1 MANFLKSLFIKGV
14 EIDPAGASS
23 DQVLKYNGTKFVPG
37 TASTV
42 GSIDDLSDVV
52 ITSATTGQALVY
64 NGTNWVNG
72 AGGGSSVTV
81 SDTPP
86 SSPSEGD
93 LWFESDTASTY
104 VYYDSAWVEVGAA
117 ATAGDIDSLSDVVIT
132 SATTGQVLKYNGTNW
147 VNGTDDAGTTI
158 DSIDD
163 IADVTITDAASG
175 DFLQWNGTAWVNQD
189 DGLVPAG
196 GLEGQI
202 ISKVTDT
209 DHDLQWIDNYTG
221 DLRIIAKNDSGVTI
235 SKGQVV
241 MAVGAVG
248 DRIQIAKAVADG
260 SVSSKYMLGL
270 ASQDILDSEEGYV
283 QMLGEIRN
291 LNTIAYA
298 IGTVL
303 YINPASA
310 GGLTNTEPTAPNLA
324 EAVAI
329 VTRSHAST
337 GILFVRMWSQGE
349 SVSELHDVSLTSPD
363 SGDVLTYNGSV
374 WVNTPGMPSG
384 SITQFAG
391 STAPS
396 GWLSC
401 DGTTVSRT
409 TYAALFAVIGTTYG
423 AGDGST
429 TFALPNMKGKVP
441 VGIDASQTEFDALGE
456 AGGAKTHTLT
466 EAQMPSHTHIQN
478 AHSHTGTADT
488 AGAHNHGYTSPYNTS
503 GMGPAG
509 SYGFYFYSYSEVTS
523 TAGSHGHNLT
533 IASATPINQNTGGGA
548 AHNNL
553 QPYIVLNYIIKA

>member
-1 MANFLKSLFIKGV
+1 
-14 EIDPAGASS
+14 
-23 DQVLKYNGTKFVPG
+23 
-37 TASTV
+37 
-42 GSIDDLSDVV
+42 
-52 ITSATTGQALVY
+52 
-64 NGTNWVNG
+64 
-72 AGGGSSVTV
+72 
-81 SDTPP
+81 
-86 SSPSEGD
+86 

-298 IGTVL
+298 IGTIL

-401 DGTTVSRT
+401 DGTAVSRT

-429 TFALPNMKGKVP
+429 TFVLPNMKGRVP
-441 VGIDASQTEFDALGE
+441 VGYDSAQTEFDALGE

-466 EAQMPSHTHIQN
+466 AAEIPSVAAANHTHAAGTFAAADHGHGAGSFN
-478 AHSHTGTADT
+478 AAIGATNGNPNRIGYIAGTVTGPGTATYSIEAGGLLTGTANFNHYT
-488 AGAHNHGYTSPYNTS
+488 PIYGSSGGAAPAVTGTS
-503 GMGPAG
+503 GT
-509 SYGFYFYSYSEVTS
+509 TS
-523 TAGSHGHNLT
+523 A
-533 IASATPINQNTGGGA
+533 NTGGGG